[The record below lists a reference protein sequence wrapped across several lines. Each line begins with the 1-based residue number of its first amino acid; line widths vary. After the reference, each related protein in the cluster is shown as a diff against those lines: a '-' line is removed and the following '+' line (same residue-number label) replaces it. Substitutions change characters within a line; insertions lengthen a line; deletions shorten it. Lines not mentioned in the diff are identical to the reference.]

1 MNQLKVYRHCAS
13 QSSQRSSSSKAR
25 LWQAGGMDNNGTG
38 AAPRTRELEDVFPD
52 AEGHGA
58 RRKAHAHKNG
68 TIN

>member
-1 MNQLKVYRHCAS
+1 
-13 QSSQRSSSSKAR
+13 
-25 LWQAGGMDNNGTG
+25 MDNNGTG